1 MKRLYFPLLIIVLAL
16 TACSRYEVERPTYY
30 EPKVEFHTFE
40 MPRWLLEMPEGEYSI
55 GICYA
60 EPPTSAHS
68 QDYGKDFAAIALSRN
83 HSSYIV
89 DKYSVMSL
97 AAQTDDNYRAAS
109 FNLVVS
115 QDLDYLRTA
124 AQNLQMIDSFNSNG
138 YVISFYSFDQV
149 DLNSMMTYI
158 ANPEGI
164 PSWARNTGVS
174 LDLGRIYSVG
184 SSRQAT
190 LMDAFNAAHE
200 MALRYVGQHLVR
212 NVVDIMRT
220 EDDLLQRSSAFET
233 VIQSP
238 SLCFDKVS
246 IRRVVIDGSPS
257 FEVFIRI
264 KERKVA
270 Q

>member
-1 MKRLYFPLLIIVLAL
+1 MKRLCILLIAPILIL
-16 TACSRYEVERPTYY
+16 TACSRNELERPSYSQ
-30 EPKVEFHTFE
+30 PKAEIHTFE
-40 MPRWLLEMPEGEYSI
+40 IPAWLLEMPEGDFSI
-55 GICYA
+55 GISYA
-60 EPPTSAHS
+60 EPPTSAQS

-115 QDLDYLRTA
+115 QDLDYLRSA
-124 AQNLQMIDSFNSNG
+124 AQNLKKISSFNSNG
-138 YVISFYSFDQV
+138 YWLSVYGFEDVALDS
-149 DLNSMMTYI
+149 SMVCCDNTEVTP
-158 ANPEGI
+158 A
-164 PSWARNTGVS
+164 WARSSGVS
-174 LDLGRIYSVG
+174 LDNGTIYSVG

-190 LMDAFNAAHE
+190 LMDAFNASHE
-200 MALRYVGQHLVR
+200 MALRSVGQHLVR

-220 EDDLLQRSSAFET
+220 ENDLMQRSSAFET

-238 SLCFDKVS
+238 SLCFDKVW
-246 IRRVVIDGSPS
+246 IRRYVIDGSSS

-264 KERKVA
+264 KERKTD
-270 Q
+270 